1 MCCIL
6 TFHWTLFQSLAHTVK
21 GFHKEGLTYISNL
34 FHVKH
39 CKYNLKGRASCLN
52 QPASRS
58 HFYGG
63 PQRTCHI
70 FFLSSG
76 KSKYCTIMETIT
88 WSIENYCTIN
98 GKLVGSYVTSCHTS
112 SFHGPQCLEE
122 VCFEVYSLLY
132 FREKIIE

>member
-1 MCCIL
+1 MSRTLVLPGRNLKYDWKDKVDTYFFPLKELCRIFLTLKLYIFSQQILRNKFAVTFIMCCIL

-70 FFLSSG
+70 FF
-76 KSKYCTIMETIT
+76 Y
-88 WSIENYCTIN
+88 
-98 GKLVGSYVTSCHTS
+98 LVAN
-112 SFHGPQCLEE
+112 QN
-122 VCFEVYSLLY
+122 
-132 FREKIIE
+132 IAQ